1 MCASIANNGYCV
13 VVEESDSA
21 SFMQWFASIQA
32 SSALAA
38 LGEKVRTGG
47 HHTLRGAAGSSTTV
61 LAAALLLALKKSALL
76 VVAHIDEASD
86 AVEELRD
93 LGVQARLFPAMES
106 AASDSAGGLETAL
119 ERMDAS
125 DETDSPRVIVA
136 PIAALMQT
144 IAAPSRRDRLRL
156 WVKPGQTRSPA
167 VLTAWLSH
175 AGYRR
180 VDAIESAGDF
190 AVRGGVVDCFPPA
203 GLSPIRM
210 DHFGD
215 QLESLHEIDVATQAS
230 DRAIASAQIA
240 CVDGARCGAQ
250 DDDPLPGE
258 LLAVGA
264 VVIWAELSEIMEQAR
279 GYWERV
285 VDAIGVVPPKD
296 AMRSVTTAA
305 ACTLTVNQF
314 TLAGPDEI
322 PWPACSLPTFDH
334 DKEKAFELLGEMAR
348 EGPTTL
354 LAATEGDRLR
364 AVELLQR
371 HSLSKHL
378 ALERQLLGR
387 GFRWIEAG
395 KKPITIVPEHELLH
409 RTAVRRRRG
418 LPAPSVGTERVRDA
432 FLAFE
437 PGDYV
442 THRDHGVAR
451 YVGLVS
457 QAKLKQGTERTPHGH
472 VAPDASGVGE
482 SEYLTL
488 EFDGGTRL
496 HLPATRVDLIQKYIG
511 AGAARPP
518 LSAIGGKRWKAQKAR
533 VSEAVRD
540 LAGEMLRVQAV
551 RAASPGMAF
560 PADSAWQS
568 EFEAAF
574 PYEET
579 PDQRTAIAAV
589 QRDMQQTR
597 PMDRLIC
604 GDVGFGKTEI
614 AIRAAFRSVCAG
626 KQVAVLVPTTVLAE
640 QHERTFR
647 DRFGTYPFRV
657 ESLSRFKS
665 VREQH
670 QVLADLAEG
679 TVDLVIGTHR
689 LLSKDVK
696 FKDLGLVVVDEE
708 QRFGVEHKQRLLAF
722 RTTADVLTLSA
733 TPIPRTLHMSLL
745 GLRDISSLTTPP
757 LDRRAIVTE
766 VIPFSAERLKQ
777 AMQRELA
784 REGQIFYVH
793 NRIKGL
799 QEAAERIQKLVP
811 HARIEIG
818 HGQMPAEELERVMLR
833 FMRHECDVLVSTS
846 IIESGVDNAHAN
858 TMFIDLS
865 DLYGLADL
873 HQLRGRV
880 GRSAHRAYCY
890 LFLPSNRPV
899 TDEALR
905 RLKAIEDYSM
915 LGAGFRIAMRDL
927 EIRGAGN
934 LLGAEQSGH
943 IAAVGYEMYCQLL
956 EEAVDGLHQRDKP
969 KVADVLVQI
978 GAVGWIPRGY
988 IPSDRRRLE
997 AYRRAA
1003 TVQTTSAVL
1012 QLIADLTSAYGEPP
1026 EAVKKLLDLAEI
1038 RTLAGQLGAR
1048 SLQVQGPDLV
1058 IRCKDPRHFHFAFK
1072 GMQGSVQ
1079 TVGVVDAEGLRE
1091 VFLRPPPAF
1100 LQPASLMAV
1109 LRKRLAPVAA
1119 SLCADSNG

>member
-1 MCASIANNGYCV
+1 TSP
-13 VVEESDSA
+13 
-21 SFMQWFASIQA
+21 
-32 SSALAA
+32 ALAA
-38 LGEKVRTGG
+38 LAEKVRTGG

-61 LAAALLLALKKSALL
+61 LAGALLQKLRMPVLL
-76 VVAHIDEASD
+76 VVAHLDEAAD
-86 AVEELRD
+86 AVEELLD
-93 LGVQARLFPAMES
+93 LGVTACALPAMET
-106 AASDSAGGLETAL
+106 AATDSAGGLETAL
-119 ERMDAS
+119 ERLCATDACS
-125 DETDSPRVIVA
+125 EPRVTVA

-144 IAAPSRRDRLRL
+144 VAAPTRRERLRL
-156 WVKPGQTRSPA
+156 LVQPGQRRSPA
-167 VLTAWLSH
+167 ALAQWLST

-180 VDAIESAGDF
+180 VEAVENPGDF

-203 GLSPIRM
+203 GMAPIRM

-215 QLESLHEIDVATQAS
+215 ELESLHEIDVATQAS
-230 DRAIASAQIA
+230 DRKIARCEIPCA
-240 CVDGARCGAQ
+240 DGARFGSQ
-250 DDDPLPGE
+250 DDDPLPGA
-258 LLAVGA
+258 LLAKGA
-264 VVIWAELSEIMEQAR
+264 VVVWAELSEITEQAR

-296 AMRSVTTAA
+296 AMRSASQAA

-314 TLAGPDEI
+314 TLAGPDEL
-322 PWPACSLPTFDH
+322 PWPASSLPAFEQDAA
-334 DKEKAFELLGEMAR
+334 KAFELLGELAR

-354 LAATEGDRLR
+354 AAATEGDRQR
-364 AVELLQR
+364 AAELLRR
-371 HSLSKHL
+371 HGLSERVTL
-378 ALERQLLGR
+378 VRQLLGR
-387 GFRWIEAG
+387 GFRWLEAG
-395 KKPITIVPEHELLH
+395 KKPMSVVPEHELLH
-409 RTAVRRRRG
+409 RTGARRRRG
-418 LPAPSVGTERVRDA
+418 APVQSVSGDRVRDA

-451 YVGLVS
+451 YIGLT
-457 QAKLKQGTERTPHGH
+457 QLAKLKQGGEAGEHADG
-472 VAPDASGVGE
+472 AGE

-496 HLPATRVDLIQKYIG
+496 HLPAARVDLIQKYIG
-511 AGAARPP
+511 SGAARPP
-518 LSAIGGKRWKAQKAR
+518 LSAIGGKRWKAQKER

-551 RAASPGMAF
+551 RAATPGLAF
-560 PADSAWQS
+560 PADAAWQG
-568 EFEAAF
+568 EFEASF

-579 PDQRTAIAAV
+579 PDQRTAITAV
-589 QRDMQQTR
+589 QRDMHQAR

-604 GDVGFGKTEI
+604 GDVGFGKTEV
-614 AIRAAFRSVCAG
+614 AIRAAFRACCAG

-647 DRFGTYPFRV
+647 DRFRAYPFRV

-665 VREQH
+665 ASEQN
-670 QVLADLAEG
+670 QVLKDLAEG
-679 TVDLVIGTHR
+679 KVDLVIGTHR
-689 LLSKDVK
+689 LLSKDVA

-722 RTTADVLTLSA
+722 RATADVLTLSA

-757 LDRRAIVTE
+757 PDRRAIVTE
-766 VIPFSAERLKQ
+766 VIPFSADRLKQ
-777 AMQRELA
+777 AVQRELA
-784 REGQIFYVH
+784 REGQVYYVH

-799 QEAAERIQKLVP
+799 QEAADRIQRLVP
-811 HARIEIG
+811 EARIVVG
-818 HGQMPAEELERVMLR
+818 HGQMPPEELERVMLK
-833 FMRHECDVLVSTS
+833 FMRHECDVLVSTT
-846 IIESGVDNAHAN
+846 IIESGVDNPRAN
-858 TMFIDLS
+858 TMFIDLA

-890 LFLPSNRPV
+890 LFLPQDRPV

-956 EEAVDGLHQRDKP
+956 EEAVDGLQNRERP
-969 KVADVLVQI
+969 KIADVLVNI
-978 GAVGWIPRGY
+978 GVAGWIPRAY

-1003 TVQTTSAVL
+1003 TVQTPEAVAKL
-1012 QLIADLTSAYGEPP
+1012 REDLVSAYGEPP
-1026 EAVKKLLDLAEI
+1026 EAMQRMLDLAEV
-1038 RTLAGQLGAR
+1038 RAMTGLLGAR
-1048 SLQVQGPDLV
+1048 EMRVAGADLI
-1058 IRCKDPRHFHFAFK
+1058 IRCKATAPFHEAFR
-1072 GMQGSVQ
+1072 GMQGSVRD
-1079 TVGVVDAEGLRE
+1079 VGGIGADGLRE
-1091 VFLRPPPAF
+1091 VYVRPPQAF

-1109 LRKRLAPVAA
+1109 LRKRLGPLAKASAEQAA
-1119 SLCADSNG
+1119 A